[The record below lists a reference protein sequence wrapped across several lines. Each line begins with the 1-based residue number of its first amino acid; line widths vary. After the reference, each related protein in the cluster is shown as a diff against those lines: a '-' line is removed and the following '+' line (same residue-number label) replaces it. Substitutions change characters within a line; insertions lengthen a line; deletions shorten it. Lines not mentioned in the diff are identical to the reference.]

1 MADISKIKL
10 PSGSTYNLKDP
21 EARDDISILNTWP
34 YQKTLETR
42 TYTGVIATTNDNRG
56 GGFFYMKVRGDT
68 FNARWR
74 IKVRVRVTV
83 PGQELYSLD
92 SIFEAW
98 GHQNAIDGYSAT
110 NHILSTS
117 YRPIYYH
124 SVFLT
129 NSTGYNADCGHW
141 IGINL
146 YASANPTNTAYKR
159 TVIVDLLEYE
169 NCTVNMQDSLITPD
183 NIPERAAHTS
193 YYTSTNTSYSNYDA
207 CNQGLK
213 QSGDSNTTSI
223 VNLYYASGN
232 YIADSIVGRYQIV
245 FQIDENRVT
254 PLNNNNNVTDTT
266 KTMLT
271 DVEFQIFGRIYYFYS
286 TGTVNANA
294 AFGGGTTYY
303 SFNGVDL
310 RYTFNCGTTLTAHKP
325 LYLVVIPTSTPGM
338 CKIANSTP
346 WAQELPETADGYYYI
361 LLGRTYSSYQ
371 ISLYPYHPVYY
382 HNGTTVQELLP
393 QDALAT
399 TTVAG
404 LMSAAD
410 KIKLNNSSNAESITS
425 GILPVAR
432 GGTGQTSL
440 VNAANSLINS
450 LTLSDTNPSDNDWYV
465 SQYANGGTSTTTFHR
480 RPIKYLWE
488 YVKVKIETILGLNAT
503 SYSGSAA
510 KVNNH
515 TVKSDVPANAVF
527 TDTTYSVASSE
538 SDGLMSITDKVK
550 LDAITTV
557 PIASGTSI
565 TEGTSGLIIT
575 FTQ

>member
-10 PSGSTYNLKDP
+10 PSGLTYDLKDP

-34 YQKTLETR
+34 YQKTLDTR

-56 GGFFYMKVRGDT
+56 GGFFYMKVRGNT
-68 FNARWR
+68 WNSRFR

-98 GHQNAIDGYSAT
+98 GFQNGVLGYSAT

-129 NSTGYNADCGHW
+129 NSAGYNSDCGHW

-146 YASANPTNTAYKR
+146 YASTNPTNTSYKR

-169 NCTVNMQDSLITPD
+169 NCTVAMQDSLITPD
-183 NIPERAAHTS
+183 NIPERATHTN
-193 YYTSTNTSYSNYDA
+193 YYTSTNTSYVNYDA
-207 CNQGLK
+207 CSQGLK
-213 QSGDSNTTSI
+213 QSGDNNTTSI
-223 VNLYYASGN
+223 SNLYHTYGN
-232 YIADSIVGRYQIV
+232 YIADSIIYRYQMV
-245 FQIDENRVT
+245 FQIDENKIT
-254 PLNNNNNVTDTT
+254 PLNNDNNIIGTT

-271 DVEFQIFGRIYYFYS
+271 DAEFQIFGRIYYFYS
-286 TGTVNANA
+286 TATVNANA
-294 AFGGGTTYY
+294 AFSGGNAYY
-303 SFNGVDL
+303 SFNTVDL
-310 RYTFNCGTTLTAHKP
+310 RYTFNCGTTLTGHKP
-325 LYLVVIPTSTPGM
+325 FYLVVIPTSTPGM

-361 LLGRTYSSYQ
+361 LLGRTYNSYQ
-371 ISLYPYHPVYY
+371 MSLYPCHPVYY
-382 HNGTTVQELLP
+382 HNGTTIQELLP
-393 QDALAT
+393 QNALAT
-399 TTVAG
+399 TSVAG

-410 KIKLNNSSNAESITS
+410 KIKLDNSSSAESITS
-425 GILPVAR
+425 GILPVEH

-450 LTLSDTNPSDNDWYV
+450 LTPSDTNPFDNDWYV
-465 SQYANGGTSTTTFHR
+465 SQYANGGASTTTFHR

-488 YVKVKIETILGLNAT
+488 YIKGKIETILGLNET
-503 SYSGSAA
+503 NYSGSAA

-515 TVKSDVPANAVF
+515 TVESDVPANAVF
-527 TDTTYSVASSE
+527 TDTTYGVATSS
-538 SDGLMSITDKVK
+538 SNGLMSITDKVK

-565 TEGTSGLIIT
+565 TEGTDGLIVT